1 MFKVNVAAV
10 AQMTKMERV
19 SVEEMC
25 LNLTFLKENEVRL
38 SGSRAMRRSPEQI
51 VMERSKSSFAD
62 LQAKKSFNELFSIAD
77 EVQKRTGLWLISF
90 IKKEDMTPA
99 NARRV
104 WRELYQAVNATKLNK
119 AVL

>member
-10 AQMTKMERV
+10 AEMTKMERV

-90 IKKEDMTPA
+90 KKEDMTPA

-104 WRELYQAVNATKLNK
+104 WRELYQTVNATKLNK